1 MDNRLRYVDFFDADT
16 VYVNESIKL
25 DSLLVDK
32 CKIKVVGNDFSLNNC
47 QVENAIYFTS
57 DRKRKLKSN
66 NYDEYIVVPGF
77 NNPRWIIKNDTN
89 IINNQGNI
97 IKPTSFLAYTVWEVA
112 KFISKFD
119 YMSLIFPNRIIATSR
134 SLEKN
139 ILAND
144 SNSIGIIYTG
154 AKGEF
159 QKFTLQVWHDS
170 KSIVSYL
177 KFGNQSQSR
186 EKVEHEYYSLE
197 LLSKIKFDR
206 VHIPK
211 MLRFKLDSDHAMLET
226 QNIVTGQDKKV
237 DVLLNVDYLALLE
250 IYNESGKKNTSVS
263 EYINDKNIYKSV
275 ILDLLGE
282 NFHINIYNSHGD
294 YTPWNR
300 FILDCEVKIID
311 WENFSKRVMCYDLVT
326 FLFSEGVLI
335 KKSNLNKIQKK
346 CEDAILKFN
355 MMIGEY
361 IESQRIKKY
370 LLVCLVELYDNFPSS
385 SNDDFVLKLTLLID
399 RIILELKK

>member
-186 EKVEHEYYSLE
+186 KKVEHEYHSLE

-211 MLRFKLDSDHAMLET
+211 ILRFKLDSDHAMLET
-226 QNIVTGQDKKV
+226 QNIVTGKDKKV

-282 NFHINIYNSHGD
+282 NFHVNISNSHGD

-300 FILDCEVKIID
+300 FILDNEVKIID
-311 WENFSKRVMCYDLVT
+311 WEDFSKRVMCYDLVA

-346 CEDAILKFN
+346 CESAILKFN
-355 MMIGEY
+355 MMTGEY

>member
-32 CKIKVVGNDFSLNNC
+32 CKIKVVGNDFSLNTC
-47 QVENAIYFTS
+47 QVENAIYFIS

-77 NNPRWIIKNDTN
+77 SNPRWIIRNDAN

-186 EKVEHEYYSLE
+186 KKVGHEHHSLE

-211 MLRFKLDSDHAMLET
+211 ILRFKLDSDHAMLET

-282 NFHINIYNSHGD
+282 NFHVNISNSHGD

-300 FILDCEVKIID
+300 FILDNEVKIID
-311 WENFSKRVMCYDLVT
+311 WEDFSKRVMCYDLVT

-346 CEDAILKFN
+346 CESAILKFN
-355 MMIGEY
+355 MMTGEY
-361 IESQRIKKY
+361 IESQRVKKY
-370 LLVCLVELYDNFPSS
+370 LLVCLVELYDNFPSG

-399 RIILELKK
+399 RIIVEFKK